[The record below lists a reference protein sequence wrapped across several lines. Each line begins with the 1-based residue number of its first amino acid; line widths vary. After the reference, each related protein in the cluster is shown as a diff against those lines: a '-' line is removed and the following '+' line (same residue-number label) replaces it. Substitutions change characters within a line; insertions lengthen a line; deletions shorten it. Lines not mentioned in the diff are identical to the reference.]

1 MLNELP
7 LLSRRLMPDRFKRDW
22 IGCSW
27 RPSSLSFTNVR
38 WFLNYKARF
47 GGHASFSTKKKNQPK
62 RREKQIK
69 KEIYAAIYTRDG
81 PPFWIM
87 IVTCRGSG
95 RPCGEKCWKI
105 FFIYPSIKGTK
116 WNEGFLLAETE
127 GFLLLHLLH
136 LLLLHLLLL
145 LFLLLLLL
153 LISSIDPSIVGVG
166 GPVTLEPRPRW
177 VQLCFG
183 SVQMGFLLFFL
194 SGSVNP
200 RVGLTSIWNEQKRQR
215 WTSFAETTFPALCY
229 FAEIHIDPKRRNSP
243 PPLLPS
249 GPWTVQLRPVE
260 LTDPY
265 SAKVSQSASLLAIY
279 WK

>member
-1 MLNELP
+1 
-7 LLSRRLMPDRFKRDW
+7 
-22 IGCSW
+22 
-27 RPSSLSFTNVR
+27 
-38 WFLNYKARF
+38 
-47 GGHASFSTKKKNQPK
+47 
-62 RREKQIK
+62 
-69 KEIYAAIYTRDG
+69 
-81 PPFWIM
+81 M

-243 PPLLPS
+243 PPSSSIWAMNCSTTSSWINWPIFSQGVTISVFIGHLLKIKFIHLS
-249 GPWTVQLRPVE
+249 IQKKNYIHHYL
-260 LTDPY
+260 LF
-265 SAKVSQSASLLAIY
+265 SL
-279 WK
+279 